1 MDTTDQF
8 MLEEDD
14 DFVIVDNPDAPA
26 AEDSGDEGLETD
38 AARLAQ
44 RQKQIAFGKNTQ
56 AYQNYIR
63 LVPK

>member
-8 MLEEDD
+8 ALDEEEQDYVLVDFEAEDEEDG
-14 DFVIVDNPDAPA
+14 DA
-26 AEDSGDEGLETD
+26 LETD

-56 AYQNYIR
+56 AYQNYVE